1 MLRYFRSKYISP
13 IDRLLPLSSNNRFSI
28 VEKNMEQTQ
37 ISVLYDLVL
46 VSPHVVVSPQAL
58 VASPGSN
65 VSFQCNASGVPDPVI
80 TWTKEGT
87 NLPRR
92 HLVANDVLTLRG
104 LVGLDEGRYMCTA
117 TNSAGFSQK
126 PVTLTVEGL

>member
-1 MLRYFRSKYISP
+1 
-13 IDRLLPLSSNNRFSI
+13 
-28 VEKNMEQTQ
+28 MEQTQ

-46 VSPHVVVSPQAL
+46 VSPQVVVSPQAL